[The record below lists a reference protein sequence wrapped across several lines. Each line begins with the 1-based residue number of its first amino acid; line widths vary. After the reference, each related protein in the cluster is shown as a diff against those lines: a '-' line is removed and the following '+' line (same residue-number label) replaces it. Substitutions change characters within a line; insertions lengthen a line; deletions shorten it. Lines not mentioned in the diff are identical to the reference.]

1 MIIIGLTGQS
11 GAGKTTV
18 CETFEKNGF
27 CIINADIVAREVMS
41 NGSECLLKTAETFDG
56 ILLSDG
62 SLDRK
67 KLADIVFSD
76 KEKLKAYER
85 IIYPYILSSINEKIS
100 FYKKVGCEYLLL
112 DAPTLFESGAD
123 ALCDKIIS
131 VISDKNTRLIRI
143 LKRDNI
149 TAEQAEKR
157 LNSQKNDIYY
167 REKSDYVIENNG
179 SYDELQKEAE
189 NVISLIKESCNAKKS
204 Q

>member
-41 NGSECLLKTAETFDG
+41 KGSECLLKTAKTFDG

-62 SLDRK
+62 SLYRK

-76 KEKLKAYER
+76 NEKLKAYER
-85 IIYPYILSSINEKIS
+85 IIFPYILSSINEKIS

-123 ALCDKIIS
+123 RLCDRIIS
-131 VISDKNTRLIRI
+131 VISDRNARLSRI
-143 LKRDNI
+143 IKRDDI
-149 TAEQAEKR
+149 TTEQAEKR
-157 LNSQKNDIYY
+157 LNSQNDDEFYKK
-167 REKSDYVIENNG
+167 KSDYVIENNG

-189 NVISLIKESCNAKKS
+189 NVISLIKESYNAEKS